1 MSRNFD
7 VSAELAQDI
16 AVLSN
21 RARIAGGAALALCA
35 VGAFVSP
42 DQFLRSYLVGYLLV
56 LGVVLGSLAI
66 LMLHQLT
73 GGSWGLV
80 IRRVLEAATR
90 TVPLMAVLFLPL
102 ALGVGRLYKWA
113 DRAVVSADHLLQIK
127 SAYLNVPFFM
137 GRAVLYFGAWSLLAY
152 LMNKFSAEQDAV
164 GAHPASDK
172 LQKLAGPGLLVYGG
186 TITFAAIDWIMSLDP
201 HWSSTMLGI
210 LVMGGQCV
218 SALAFVI
225 AITVFLARRKP
236 MCDVITPAHLHD
248 LGKLMF
254 AFVMLW
260 AYFSFSQLLIIWS
273 ANLPE
278 EIPWY
283 LRRFNHGW
291 QWVGLTLI
299 VFHFALPFVLLLSR
313 DIKRDNRQLTGIAIW
328 LLIMRLTDLFFLVA
342 PEFSKDSFAFHWLD
356 PMAPIGLGGIWLSY
370 FLTQLKRRALM
381 PVHDPNLEEAL
392 EHEPAH

>member
-1 MSRNFD
+1 MSRDFD
-7 VSAELAQDI
+7 VSPELARDI
-16 AVLSN
+16 GRLSS
-21 RARIAGGAALALCA
+21 RARIVGGAALMLC
-35 VGAFVSP
+35 VFGAFVSP
-42 DQFLRSYLVGYLLV
+42 DQFLRSYLVGYMLV

-73 GGSWGLV
+73 GGAWGLV
-80 IRRVLEAATR
+80 IRRILEAAVR
-90 TVPLMAVLFLPL
+90 TVPLMALLFLPL

-113 DRAVVSADHLLQIK
+113 DPALVSGDPLLRIK

-137 GRAVLYFGAWSLLAY
+137 GRAVLYFAAWYLLAS
-152 LMNKFSAEQDAV
+152 LMNKYSAEQDAA
-164 GAHPASDK
+164 GANPAAEK

-186 TITFAAIDWIMSLDP
+186 TVTFAAIDWIMSLDP
-201 HWSSTMLGI
+201 HWFSTIFGI
-210 LVMGGQCV
+210 LVMGGQAV

-225 AITVFLARRKP
+225 VITVFLARRKP

-291 QWVGLTLI
+291 QWVGLAII

-313 DIKRDNRQLTGIAIW
+313 DIKRDNRRLTSIALW
-328 LLIMRLTDLFFLVA
+328 LLVMRCVDLFFLVA

-356 PMAPIGLGGIWLSY
+356 PMAPIGLGGVWLSS
-370 FLTQLKRRALM
+370 FLLQLKKRALM
-381 PVHDPNLEEAL
+381 PVHDPHLEEAL
-392 EHEPAH
+392 TRP